1 MPAKIKRKKP
11 LNLLMKID
19 AEPATKLIEIASA
32 EGRSASAQAKIILV
46 TALNETAQE
55 TKP

>member
-1 MPAKIKRKKP
+1 MPAKIKRTKP

-19 AEPATKLIEIASA
+19 AEPATKLIEMASA
-32 EGRSASAQAKIILV
+32 QGRSASSQAKIILV
-46 TALNETAQE
+46 AAINETSQE